1 MSPHAGELLVH
12 QVAPRIR
19 SAAPRSVRTVGCEDA
34 EEIVQDAIAIA
45 AKLYDNAE
53 RAGKTVSPSN
63 ITYYALQHA
72 KSGRRSYGQSKTCP
86 LHPSTQLNGRADL
99 HSFED
104 PAGGE
109 EADESLELAD
119 VFSNDEED
127 PATQAARKLDWEA
140 FLSTLSEHAREVLE
154 TVAAG
159 TSMRELACRLNLK
172 LWLILKLKEETRCK
186 LVEFFG
192 AEILAEIIRP
202 PQWRNNLECH
212 YAGLACRAERMA
224 R

>member
-19 SAAPRSVRTVGCEDA
+19 SAAPHAVRAVGCEDA
-34 EEIVQDAIAIA
+34 EEIIQDAIAIA

-53 RAGKTVSPSN
+53 QAGKTVTPGN

-86 LHPSTQLNGRADL
+86 LHPSTQINGRADL
-99 HSFED
+99 HSFEE
-104 PAGGE
+104 PTGE
-109 EADESLELAD
+109 EEWDETYAMAD
-119 VFSNDEED
+119 VFSRDEED
-127 PATQAARKLDWEA
+127 PAIQAARKLDWEQ
-140 FLSTLSEHAREVLE
+140 FLSTLSERARQVLE
-154 TVAAG
+154 TIAEG
-159 TSMRELACRLNLK
+159 TTMRELAVRLNISE
-172 LWLILKLKEETRCK
+172 WTILRLKEQTKNR

-192 AEILAEIIRP
+192 TEILADIVRRP
-202 PQWRNNLECH
+202 LWRSNLDCNHEL
-212 YAGLACRAERMA
+212 LACRAERMA